1 MKAARFILTILYA
14 SYLLNVGITLLV
26 VPWSE
31 LWPLV
36 ILRCPPSLAAVL
48 DLPAVK
54 GAISAFGFLH
64 LALVVVELIGPPPIL
79 SRKP

>member
-1 MKAARFILTILYA
+1 VKAARFILTIFYA

-36 ILRCPPSLAAVL
+36 VLRCPPPLAAAL
-48 DLPAVK
+48 DQPAVK

-64 LALVVVELIGPPPIL
+64 LALVVVELIGPPTPS
-79 SRKP
+79 SRRP